1 MKLKDKTQD
10 ITADLNFIRGI
21 YLKLLNILPSFDV
34 TDRKVLPYGLKAH
47 TRSVSWLVEQVI
59 VQQTKF
65 RSKDL
70 GITDVNFDLP
80 DTCLHDCE
88 IIVGNK
94 KYFVNVKIHNTD
106 GKENK
111 NDIAAVEKLYFQY
124 SVNQEYNLIYVCFG
138 IKFKDIKI
146 MFIKDYLEIFS
157 PQFLPI
163 YINPRNDKIQALYN
177 HKPIMRSR
185 KKFMDLLRIGSK
197 SIVLKKYGKNKK

>member
-1 MKLKDKTQD
+1 MKSKDETRD
-10 ITADLNFIRGI
+10 ILADLDFIRGV

-34 TDRKVLPYGLKAH
+34 TDRKVLPYGLKPH

-65 RSKDL
+65 RAKEL
-70 GITDVNFDLP
+70 GITDVNFNLP

-88 IIVGNK
+88 IIVGKK
-94 KYFVNVKIHNTD
+94 KYFVNVKIHNID

-124 SVNQEYNLIYVCFG
+124 SANSEYNLVYACFG

-146 MFIKDYLEIFS
+146 SFIKDYLEIFS

-163 YINPRNDKIQALYN
+163 YVNPRNDKIQALYN

-185 KKFMDLLRIGSK
+185 KKFMDLLRTGSR

>member
-1 MKLKDKTQD
+1 MKLKDKSQN
-10 ITADLNFIRGI
+10 ITTDLDFVRKVYI
-21 YLKLLNILPSFDV
+21 KLLNILPSFDV

-65 RSKDL
+65 RAKEL

-124 SVNQEYNLIYVCFG
+124 SVNQEYNLIYACFG

-146 MFIKDYLEIFS
+146 LFVKDYLEIFS

-177 HKPIMRSR
+177 HKPIIRSR
-185 KKFMDLLRIGSK
+185 KIFMDLLRVGSK